1 MILHD
6 GDDRPAPICVD
17 GLADHRDKL
26 HDRRPRVLARKE
38 LERVVPV
45 ERPEVDWLLALEINH
60 PYEIAASDAES
71 VPASGRNMTT
81 VPNLLHHR
89 DLVKVKEAVYLF

>member
-6 GDDRPAPICVD
+6 GDDRPAPIRVD
-17 GLADHRDKL
+17 GLADYRDKL

-45 ERPEVDWLLALEINH
+45 ERPEVDWLLALEINN
-60 PYEIAASDAES
+60 PYEIATI
-71 VPASGRNMTT
+71 GNMMT